1 MPPPPDPIAD
11 APFRPGPPDLPPA
24 TTAPPHPFDRLTAR
38 EIVVACLVGMLPGV
52 ALTAVGGSRAAAAPG
67 PLVAYVGVAI
77 AVAAWGRVRGVRL
90 GAVLGRAPG
99 GRELL
104 LAVGLGITLLL
115 FSFGSLV
122 TVLGLLS
129 LAIPGILEQTSA
141 NSPQLLVFDEGRV
154 DLVSTFLLGSAVA
167 LAAPIVEE
175 LVFRGFLFTR
185 WGRRFGVV
193 RGLVFSAL
201 LFGLLHFALQP
212 LGALGLGFVA
222 GLLYLRTRSLLV
234 PFVTHATVN
243 GTIFAATVLAH
254 DSPVVSEEMPS
265 ADELRG
271 LVALGLVLV
280 LVTTPILVAV
290 LRRWWPAPGAVL
302 PYDAAT
308 GGGAE
313 A

>member
-1 MPPPPDPIAD
+1 MQPEPDPTTE
-11 APFRPGPPDLPPA
+11 APARR
-24 TTAPPHPFDRLTAR
+24 PHPFDRLIGR
-38 EIVVACLVGMLPGV
+38 EILVASLVGMIPGIV
-52 ALTAVGGSRAAAAPG
+52 LAAVGGSRAAGAPG
-67 PLVAYVGVAI
+67 PLVAYLGVAV
-77 AVAAWGRVRGVRL
+77 AVAAWARVRGVRL
-90 GAVLGRAPG
+90 GAVIGRVPS

-104 LAVGLGITLLL
+104 VAVGLGITLLL

-122 TVLGLLS
+122 ALLGVLS
-129 LAIPGILEQTSA
+129 MAIPGILEQTSA
-141 NSPQLLVFDEGRV
+141 NSPRLLVLDEGRV

-167 LAAPIVEE
+167 LAAPVVEE

-234 PFVTHATVN
+234 PLVTHATVN

-254 DSPVVSEEMPS
+254 DPSVVAPEIPGP
-265 ADELRG
+265 DELRG
-271 LVALGLVLV
+271 LVALGVGLV
-280 LVTTPILVAV
+280 LVTTPILVHV
-290 LRRWWPAPGAVL
+290 LRRWWPAPDAVL
-302 PYDAAT
+302 PYDALT
-308 GGGAE
+308 GGGAR